1 MPKSG
6 EVFPK
11 KVVKSKKSYFSIFA
25 TFFNL
30 YLFVE
35 MFYSLW
41 SSVEYDNV
49 LNSENKQKNMT
60 MFFP

>member
-49 LNSENKQKNMT
+49 LFWKQEKKYDML
-60 MFFP
+60 FP